1 MSIHKRTTSSGQTRY
16 RVMWRDR
23 LGHQH
28 SATCSSMTEARRL
41 DAEKRLHPAGIIAPA
56 DATTMTVTDCFVEW
70 FELQSREWA
79 DKTFTNRKSM
89 FDKWIHPLLGKTL
102 IGDLTKRHV
111 REFRGIV
118 YEKSGSAY
126 TANKAVKELSACLGS
141 AVKNDILDHNPCV
154 GIGSLPVQPAKHR
167 ALTIEEVEQLR
178 AVMPT
183 PRDRLIVSLLAYAG
197 LRPGELC
204 GLQWRHIGKTLILV
218 EQSAQAG
225 RIKRTKTNRSRS
237 VPIMPSLAAEL
248 AEHERGADEDFVVT
262 GDKGGMLSWH
272 FWSQNVW
279 NPAREAARIQ
289 ARAYDLRHTFASLV
303 IAHGM
308 SVPAAA
314 AVLGHARSS
323 MTLDVYSHAY
333 AEGHLTTP
341 ASLDDAIR
349 DARTAPKAKD
359 RRHLRAV

>member
-1 MSIHKRTTSSGQTRY
+1 MSIHKRTTSDGKTRY

-23 LGHQH
+23 FGKQH
-28 SATCSSMTEARRL
+28 SATCSSMSEARLL
-41 DAEKRLHPAGIIAPA
+41 DAEKRLHPAGLIAPQ
-56 DATTMTVTDCFVEW
+56 DAASMTVTDAFVEW

-89 FDKWIHPLLGKTL
+89 FDKWIGPLLGKTL

-118 YEKSGSAY
+118 YERSGSAY
-126 TANKAVKELSACLGS
+126 TANKAVKELSACLG
-141 AVKNDILDHNPCV
+141 ACVKNDILDSNPCRD
-154 GIGSLPVQPAKHR
+154 IGSLPVEPAKHR
-167 ALTIEEVEQLR
+167 ALTIDEVEQLR
-178 AVMPT
+178 RVMPT
-183 PRDRLIVSLLAYAG
+183 TRDRLIVSLLAYAG

-204 GLQWRHIGKTLILV
+204 GLAWRHVGESLILV

-225 RIKRTKTNRSRS
+225 KVKSTKTGKSRS
-237 VPIMPSLAAEL
+237 IPIMPALADDL
-248 AEHERGADEDFVVT
+248 AEVSRGADDEYVVT
-262 GDKGGMLSWH
+262 GDKGGILPWH
-272 FWSQNVW
+272 FWSQTIW
-279 NPAREAARIQ
+279 KQACAETSIT

-303 IAHGM
+303 LAHGM

-333 AEGHLTTP
+333 AEGHLATP
-341 ASLDDAIR
+341 TSLDDAIR
-349 DARTAPKAKD
+349 AARTGRAAKD